1 MNIVVC
7 LKTVPEVREVKVDR
21 ATATLVTDGLKR
33 IVNPLDAYALE
44 EGVRQKEKN
53 GGKVTVVSMGPKQS
67 ADALKESLSLG
78 VDEAILLSD
87 DVFAGADSWATAYT
101 LAAAIKKI
109 GQADLIICGRQALD
123 GETGQ
128 VGPQLAE
135 LMGLPVITNV
145 SQIEEID
152 GGILRS
158 RRLIDEGY
166 TVIQATLPAVIT
178 VSKSI
183 NVPRLP
189 SLRSIL
195 KSKSAVIPVWGL
207 KELELDPAKAG
218 LSGSFTQVTRVFYPE
233 RVRHS
238 TVFQGE
244 LTEQVEALCDKLK
257 SAGIV

>member
-7 LKTVPEVREVKVDR
+7 LKSVPEAREVKVDR
-21 ATATLVTDGLKR
+21 QNNTLVADGVKK
-33 IVNPLDAYALE
+33 IINPLDTYALE

-53 GGKVTVVSMGPKQS
+53 GGKVTVVSMGPSQS
-67 ADALKESLSLG
+67 ADALKEALSLG
-78 VDEAILLSD
+78 ADEAILLSD
-87 DVFAGADSWATAYT
+87 DAFSGADTWATAYT
-101 LAAAIKKI
+101 LAAAIKKL
-109 GQADLIICGRQALD
+109 GQVDLVICGRQALD

-128 VGPQLAE
+128 VGLQLAE
-135 LMGLPVITNV
+135 LMGFPVITNV
-145 SQIEEID
+145 SQIEEI
-152 GGILRS
+152 GNGTLRS

-166 TVIQATLPAVIT
+166 TVIQTSLPAVIT

-195 KSKSAVIPVWGL
+195 KSKSAVIPVWGV
-207 KELELDPAKAG
+207 KELGIEETKVGVA
-218 LSGSFTQVTRVFYPE
+218 GSFTQVTRVFYPE
-233 RVRHS
+233 RVRQS

-244 LTEQVEALCDKLK
+244 LIEQVEALCEKLK